1 MTHPMRLPLV
11 VASICLIGH
20 TSQSQTGSNSRR
32 LRRASHCVA
41 HGGGFAYAGGIALP
55 STVTMNN
62 DGGWCGGLS
71 YTTEGG
77 HVFGVPMHLTK
88 QPDHGEVSIRV
99 RDKGTVV
106 AYRPNPGFIGS
117 DSFTVLNEMVN
128 MERQYNVTVTK

>member
-1 MTHPMRLPLV
+1 
-11 VASICLIGH
+11 
-20 TSQSQTGSNSRR
+20 
-32 LRRASHCVA
+32 VA

-99 RDKGTVV
+99 ETREQSSL
-106 AYRPNPGFIGS
+106 IGQTQDLS
-117 DSFTVLNEMVN
+117 ALTASPC
-128 MERQYNVTVTK
+128 